1 MKKIIILAALVLAGC
16 NTPAGRQAEADNSD
30 RVCIDGV
37 SYIYM
42 RNAYGSSVSPHLK
55 ADGKPYTC

>member
-1 MKKIIILAALVLAGC
+1 MKKTIILVAMVLSGC
-16 NTPAGRQAEADNSD
+16 NTPEGRQREADRSD

-42 RNAYGSSVSPHLK
+42 RNAYGSSISPHLK
-55 ADGKPYTC
+55 VDGKPYTC